1 MGKSLIITGSS
12 GYIGKRL
19 VKSINDDGDTTIQIR
34 KDNEE
39 NYQWGNDNYLDSIF
53 KKAVS
58 SNPEVKVI
66 HIATKYEPFPSFSE
80 QLKTNILLPLRMIEY
95 SIKYNVKSFINIDT
109 FFTNT
114 SFPNRYPRLPSYVLS
129 KAQLKEWFI
138 FFHEKIYITNC
149 KIFHVYGP
157 DDNETKF
164 VTMLVNKLKENHGD
178 IELSS
183 CETIRD
189 FIYIDDVISG
199 LKKIIDN
206 DDGNIFEY
214 EIGTS
219 VGTSVRKFCE
229 LAKNISNSKTFLKFG
244 KSSLHGDL
252 GSQIANID
260 QLKKLNW
267 EPKFDIHRGL
277 TNLCNPSFGQK

>member
-1 MGKSLIITGSS
+1 MCKSYIITGSA
-12 GYIGKRL
+12 GYIGRKL
-19 VKSINDDGDTTIQIR
+19 VKELKDHLSHIYELEKDINGG
-34 KDNEE
+34 
-39 NYQWGNDNYLDSIF
+39 YQWENDNYLDSIF
-53 KKAVS
+53 QKAVC
-58 SNPEVKVI
+58 SNNEVKVI
-66 HIATKYEPFPSFSE
+66 HLATKYEPLPSFSE

-114 SFPNRYPRLPSYVLS
+114 SIPNRYPKLPSYVLS
-129 KAQLKEWFI
+129 KTQLKEWFI
-138 FFHEKIYITNC
+138 FFKEKLNITNC

-183 CETIRD
+183 CKTIRD
-189 FIYIDDVISG
+189 FIHIDDVISG

-206 DDGNIFEY
+206 DNGNIFEY
-214 EIGTS
+214 EIGTG

-252 GSQIANID
+252 RSQIANID